1 MKDQK
6 RTNMERSPGAD
17 PTVTKLLRAAY
28 TPPTDD
34 AFWAGLEQRIRSRLH
49 EQPVVSTW
57 WSVLSEWRTAGL
69 IAATLALVISGATIM
84 REKTMEAQTRQIAA
98 EAALRSYGGEVVP
111 VVISVKSRD
120 SVPDYQ
126 PERYLNPFEP

>member
-17 PTVTKLLRAAY
+17 PTVTMLLRAAY
-28 TPPTDD
+28 APPADD
-34 AFWAGLEQRIRSRLH
+34 AFWAGLEQRIRSRLQ
-49 EQPVVSTW
+49 EQPTSTW
-57 WSVLSEWRTAGL
+57 WSVLAEWRTAGL
-69 IAATLALVISGATIM
+69 IAATLALLVSGATILS
-84 REKTMEAQTRQIAA
+84 EQAMEARTARVAA
-98 EAALRSYGGEVVP
+98 ESALRIDNGSGVE

-126 PERYLNPFEP
+126 PERFLNPLEP

>member
-6 RTNMERSPGAD
+6 RMKMDRSPGAD
-17 PTVTKLLRAAY
+17 PAVTMLLRAAY
-28 TPPTDD
+28 APPADE

-49 EQPVVSTW
+49 EQPASTW
-57 WSVLSEWRTAGL
+57 WSVLAEWRTAGL
-69 IAATLALVISGATIM
+69 IAATLALLVSGATILSDQA
-84 REKTMEAQTRQIAA
+84 MEARTARVAA
-98 EAALRSYGGEVVP
+98 ESALRIDNGTGVE

-126 PERYLNPFEP
+126 PERFLNPFEP